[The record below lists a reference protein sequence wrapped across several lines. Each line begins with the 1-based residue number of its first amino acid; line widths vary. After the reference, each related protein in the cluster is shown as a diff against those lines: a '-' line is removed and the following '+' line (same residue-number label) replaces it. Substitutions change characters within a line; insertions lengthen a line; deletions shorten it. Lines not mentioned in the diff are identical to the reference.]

1 MSISFA
7 DAVFWAAVASCAVA
21 QVAIVRS
28 VVVSPRR
35 RVIELAWA
43 LLPALGLGAALVM
56 TWRRMHP

>member
-28 VVVSPRR
+28 VVISPRR
-35 RVIELAWA
+35 RAIEVAWA
-43 LLPALGLGAALVM
+43 ILPAIALGALLVM